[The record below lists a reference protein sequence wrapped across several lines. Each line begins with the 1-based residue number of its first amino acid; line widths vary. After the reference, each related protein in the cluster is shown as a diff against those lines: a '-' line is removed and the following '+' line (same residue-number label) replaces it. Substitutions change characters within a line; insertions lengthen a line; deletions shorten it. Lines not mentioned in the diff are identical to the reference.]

1 MSKQIAI
8 LGSTGSIGRSALRV
22 IEALGPNY
30 RVVALTAHSNI
41 ELLAEQV
48 RGFNPD
54 FVAITD
60 PANAGRLSGRLG
72 DFSGRILTGP
82 DSLIEIAQ
90 LDEIDIII
98 TAVVGA
104 AGLPAV
110 LAAAKKGK
118 TIAIANRE
126 PLVVAGK
133 LLTETAKLNGATIL
147 PVDSEH
153 CAIFQALQ
161 TGNHEEVKKI
171 ILTGSGGPFRTATAE
186 RIQNATV
193 EDALA
198 HPTWSMGPKITID
211 SATMMNKALEVIEAV
226 WLFDISADK
235 IDILIHPESIVH
247 SMVEFIDGSV
257 IAQLGTPDMCLPIQY
272 ALTYPRRVEGISSH
286 LKLDELSSLTFEKPN
301 RKIFRAL
308 DLGFEVAA
316 KGGTAA
322 AVFNGANEVAVEEF
336 LAGKIKFGMIV
347 ELIEHCLNKHEVKSP
362 ASLEDLLAADAWA
375 RREVIECLKQ
385 KV

>member
-30 RVVALTAHSNI
+30 RVAALTAHSNI
-41 ELLAEQV
+41 ELLAEQA

-60 PANAGRLSGRLG
+60 PANVGRLSGRLG

-82 DSLIEIAQ
+82 DSLVEIAQ
-90 LDEIDIII
+90 LDEIDIVI

-118 TIAIANRE
+118 TIAIANKE

-133 LLTETAKLNGATIL
+133 LLTETAKLNDATIL

-161 TGNHEEVKKI
+161 
-171 ILTGSGGPFRTATAE
+171 A
-186 RIQNATV
+186 
-193 EDALA
+193 
-198 HPTWSMGPKITID
+198 
-211 SATMMNKALEVIEAV
+211 
-226 WLFDISADK
+226 
-235 IDILIHPESIVH
+235 
-247 SMVEFIDGSV
+247 
-257 IAQLGTPDMCLPIQY
+257 
-272 ALTYPRRVEGISSH
+272 GIM
-286 LKLDELSSLTFEKPN
+286 K
-301 RKIFRAL
+301 R
-308 DLGFEVAA
+308 
-316 KGGTAA
+316 
-322 AVFNGANEVAVEEF
+322 
-336 LAGKIKFGMIV
+336 
-347 ELIEHCLNKHEVKSP
+347 
-362 ASLEDLLAADAWA
+362 
-375 RREVIECLKQ
+375 
-385 KV
+385 